1 MFSKKWKFTLNGNK
15 GTAGADAVSAMQQM
29 VAVWL
34 TDYEAKLEDK
44 LKLAAG
50 LKSMLETAGRKK
62 VAATLNLNDFVVM
75 PTDQVVL
82 VLAEALGFSSNESE
96 PACEHES
103 PEVFLLM
110 EMLGLDAL
118 VGHRAIEVRVRK
130 SKRKWSW
137 TTNRDGNIG
146 VRSLGRGI
154 DPALTAPIERLDLRG
169 APTPGELH

>member
-62 VAATLNLNDFVVM
+62 VAASINLNDFVAM
-75 PTDQVVL
+75 PKDKVVL
-82 VLAEALGFSSNESE
+82 ALAEALGFSRDDSE
-96 PACEHES
+96 PACEHAS

-130 SKRKWSW
+130 GKKVIWKATSKSHHNDSFD
-137 TTNRDGNIG
+137 TNKSYTQDLLDPNKSYILGNIYHY
-146 VRSLGRGI
+146 
-154 DPALTAPIERLDLRG
+154 DQYK
-169 APTPGELH
+169 